1 MRSPPSAFVLVHG
14 AWHGGWCWRRVA
26 DRLQQAGRRAF
37 APTLTGVGE
46 RSHLLSAAVDAGTHI
61 QDILGVLEAEEL
73 EDVVLVGHS
82 YAGIAIS
89 GVAARARGRLRR
101 LVYLDALLVEDGQSW
116 AQAFPPEVA
125 EARRKS
131 ATTTNGVKTIPAPDP
146 AIYGFA
152 DPADT
157 EWVRRRLTPH
167 PYAAFEQQMHWGGP
181 LANGLPRLYVDC
193 TQPALDVL
201 ATMKA
206 RYRGRPDWPFVEM
219 QTGHDAMLSAPDALA
234 RLLLDTQ

>member
-1 MRSPPSAFVLVHG
+1 MLVHG

-26 DRLQQAGRRAF
+26 DRLQRAGQRVF

-46 RSHLLSAAVDAGTHI
+46 RRHLLSAGVDLETHI

-82 YAGIAIS
+82 YAGLVIS
-89 GVAARARGRLRR
+89 GVAARAPKRLRR

-116 AQAFPPEVA
+116 AEAFPPEVT

-131 ATTTNGVKTIPAPDP
+131 VVMTDGVKTIQAPDP

-152 DPADT
+152 DPADDA
-157 EWVRRRLTPH
+157 WLRRRLTPH
-167 PYAAFEQQMHWGGP
+167 PFAPFDQKARWGGS
-181 LANGLPRLYVDC
+181 LGSGVPRIYIDC
-193 TQPALDVL
+193 TQPALPLL
-201 ATMKA
+201 ATLKD
-206 RYRGRPDWPFVEM
+206 RYRGKPGWPFVELK
-219 QTGHDAMLSAPDALA
+219 TGHDAMVSAPEALT
-234 RLLLDTQ
+234 RLLLEGA